1 MPSATNKIKHL
12 VLVMMENRSFDHFF
26 GFLKSADYPINGLTG
41 NETNPAPDGTQVK
54 VNKAAQNA
62 GDLWPDPGHF
72 LPEVNEQIFSNKNG
86 VDDGTPLMTG
96 FVKNYQGHTNNP
108 KKARKIMKCF
118 DPARIPVLTTLAK
131 EYAICDNWFS
141 SVPGPTLP
149 NRAFVNYGTSMGRV
163 DMAPDWGGNF
173 KSIYELLD
181 TETPSVSTKIYFH
194 DSTITQQIAYLKK
207 NQGKFFG
214 TFDNF
219 LKDCKNGT
227 LPTYTVVE
235 PRFNSDDA
243 FAANDQHP
251 DHEVAEGERLISDV
265 YTALRKNKAL
275 WESSMLVIV
284 YDEHGGL
291 YDHVPPPKTVNPDG
305 KNSSL
310 PFFDFQRL
318 GVRVPAVVVSPYI
331 KKGTIIGTQ
340 FDHTSII
347 ATARKLF
354 TKGFPANALSE
365 RDKQANTLDVCI
377 TLDTPRTDTVNFPKP
392 AKQIVEPEGMGLM
405 AAMVIAKP
413 KPKPKVVHE
422 MSDFQLAML
431 HQGLALESELPAQ
444 QQSGKTIRSFKTE
457 HDVAKYLRD
466 LRGKLQAP
474 APAPKKSATGKK
486 AVAKPK
492 KTAAKPKKTGGKK

>member
-1 MPSATNKIKHL
+1 MPSATDNIKHL
-12 VLVMMENRSFDHFF
+12 ILVMMENRSFDHFF
-26 GFLKSADYPINGLTG
+26 GFLKSPDYPINGLNG
-41 NETNPAPDGTQVK
+41 NETNPAPDGTLIK
-54 VNKAAQNA
+54 VSKAAQNA

-72 LPEVNEQIFSNKNG
+72 LIDVNEQIFSNKNG
-86 VDDGTPLMTG
+86 TGDGTPLMQG
-96 FVKNYQGHTNNP
+96 FVKNYFGHTGNLT
-108 KKARKIMKCF
+108 KARKIMKCF
-118 DPARIPVLTTLAK
+118 DPARIPVLKTLAQ

-181 TETPSVSTKIYFH
+181 TEKPSVSTKIYFH

-219 LKDCKNGT
+219 LKDCKKGT

-235 PRFNSDDA
+235 PRFNSDA
-243 FAANDQHP
+243 TFAANDQHP

-265 YTALRKNKAL
+265 YTALRKNKTL

-291 YDHVPPPKTVNPDG
+291 FDHVTPPKTVNPDD

-310 PFFDFQRL
+310 PAFDFQRL

-331 KKGTIIGTQ
+331 KRGTIISTL
-340 FDHTSII
+340 FDHTSVI

-354 TKGFPANALSE
+354 TKDFSKNALSK
-365 RDKQANTLDVCI
+365 RDAQANTLDVCL
-377 TLDTPRTDTVNFPKP
+377 TLDVPRTDTITFPKP
-392 AKQIVEPEGMGLM
+392 AKLADVSEGMGLL
-405 AAMVIAKP
+405 AAPATAKP
-413 KPKPKVVHE
+413 KRKPKVIHE
-422 MSDFQLAML
+422 MSEFQLAML
-431 HQGLALESELPAQ
+431 HQGLALESELPSA

-457 HDVAKYLRD
+457 HDVAQYLRD
-466 LRGKLQAP
+466 LAGKLQAP
-474 APAPKKSATGKK
+474 ATTPRKTVAKKTAMTTPKKS
-486 AVAKPK
+486 
-492 KTAAKPKKTGGKK
+492 GGKK